1 MKINKKALISYA
13 GMTALIASL
22 IFGLLGYSST
32 NREIENIKTNLLTRH
47 MENNI
52 ILTRKYMNGNYGKL
66 TAGKGTLLDKDG
78 NSIEEDTNFVD
89 SVMEDLG
96 DQVTIFVRENDNFR
110 RIATN
115 IMNNNERATG
125 TYLGK
130 DHKAY
135 ETVLNGDIYI
145 GEADVLGENYYTAYE
160 PISDDNGNVIG
171 LLFIGVPTKTL
182 DTITDVHYA
191 EVNRINTI
199 ILALRAVALGSL
211 IALVTLSLMEERA
224 LRKNVNQLEA
234 ALEDEKE
241 KKE

>member
-1 MKINKKALISYA
+1 MKINKKALISYV
-13 GMTALIASL
+13 GMIALIASL

-115 IMNNNERATG
+115 IMNDNERATG

-145 GEADVLGENYYTAYE
+145 GEADVLGENYYTSYE

-211 IALVTLSLMEERA
+211 IALVTLSLMEQRA

>member
-1 MKINKKALISYA
+1 
-13 GMTALIASL
+13 
-22 IFGLLGYSST
+22 
-32 NREIENIKTNLLTRH
+32 
-47 MENNI
+47 
-52 ILTRKYMNGNYGKL
+52 MNGNYGKL

-115 IMNNNERATG
+115 IMNDNKRATG

-211 IALVTLSLMEERA
+211 IALVTLSLMEQRA
-224 LRKNVNQLEA
+224 LRKNANQLEA